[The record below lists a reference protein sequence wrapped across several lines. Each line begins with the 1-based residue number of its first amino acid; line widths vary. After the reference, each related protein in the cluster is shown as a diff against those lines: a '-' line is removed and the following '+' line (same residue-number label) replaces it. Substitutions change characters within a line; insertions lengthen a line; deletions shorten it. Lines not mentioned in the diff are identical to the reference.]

1 LKLTPLEI
9 RKQEFRKTL
18 RGFDPLE
25 VQTFLDMVAE
35 QYEKL
40 LEENKELHRQII
52 ELRTKLQDYQETEK
66 TLRET
71 LVNVQEVKKQ
81 SEENS
86 RRQADLIIKE
96 AELKAIEILE
106 NARKQ
111 ARQIREEV
119 NWLRSQKESFINR
132 LRHILI
138 SQIELLSVMEMDE
151 AIPEEVQEFLKNQ
164 KNRRLNA
171 LKSAQEVKS
180 TNGNKDLPEPDEAI
194 LLDEGGES
202 SDSRSTTGPKKKSEK
217 DEKSGGRFSDDE
229 INDFIKKGID
239 IDELIKDINKK
250 EKEK

>member
-1 LKLTPLEI
+1 MKLTPLEI

-25 VQTFLDMVAE
+25 VQTFLEMVAE

-40 LEENKELHRQII
+40 MEENKELHRQII

-138 SQIELLSVMEMDE
+138 AQIELLSVMEIDE
-151 AIPEEVQEFLKNQ
+151 AVPEEVQQFMKNQ

-171 LKSAQEVKS
+171 LKSAQGVQS
-180 TNGNKDLPEPDEAI
+180 TEADKALPETDEAI
-194 LLDEGGES
+194 LLDEGGEGAE
-202 SDSRSTTGPKKKSEK
+202 SRNRPGGDKEVGKK
-217 DEKSGGRFSDDE
+217 EKSPGKYSDEE

-250 EKEK
+250 DREK